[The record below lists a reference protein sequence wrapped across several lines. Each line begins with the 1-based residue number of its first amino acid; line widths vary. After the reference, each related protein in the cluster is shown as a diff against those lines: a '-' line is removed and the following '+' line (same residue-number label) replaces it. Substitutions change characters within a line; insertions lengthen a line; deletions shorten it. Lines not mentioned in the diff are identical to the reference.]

1 MAKYVCVEL
10 VNNTCQEWQEY
21 SNSIDMLSI
30 TQAQA
35 NLICLCLILVFV
47 SGYHFR
53 AIANLILGR
62 RY

>member
-1 MAKYVCVEL
+1 MAKYVCVKP
-10 VNNTCQEWQEY
+10 VRGSCAEWQEY
-21 SNSIDMLSI
+21 SNSIDMLAI

-53 AIANLILGR
+53 AITNLLLGR